1 MKKISNA
8 HAKSISSILD
18 ELRTSSKGLSNTEV
32 LDRQKDG
39 IKNCFEA
46 EKKQSIASKFFAQFK
61 DLMVIIL
68 LVSAVISITLALVS
82 KEYQNLFEGG
92 IIIFIVIL
100 NATFGVVQ
108 ETKAEH
114 ALDSLKKQTEPFCSV
129 LRDGTIQNIKVEDL
143 VVGDIVTLSSGNILP
158 ADVRLIET
166 HNFRVD
172 ESSLTGESI
181 QVEKNADV
189 VFDEHTGLAERKNMA
204 YSGSIVSY
212 GRAIGVVV
220 AVGKETEMG
229 KIAMMISSGKKEL
242 TPLQKSLNK
251 IGKIISIAVI
261 VISIIIFMV
270 EITIPKSTNILE
282 AFLTAVALAVA
293 AIPESLPASITIIMA
308 LGVQRL
314 ASQNAIIKRLHAVET
329 LGSCGVICSDKTGT
343 LTQNK
348 MSVKKLY
355 YNNNIVSKSSGE
367 DLLKKHFKE
376 ILNCMILC
384 NDVEYDGKK
393 LVGEPTEIA
402 LANFVKD
409 SSCNINEIRYH
420 FKRVYEIPFDS
431 TRKIMTTVHK
441 NQNGFVCYSKG
452 AFDFLIKKCSKI
464 LINGRI
470 ETLSQNHL
478 CEIEKINKEMGEQA
492 LRVLCLAYKQIDTIS
507 QKEKVENDLIFLG
520 LVGMIDPPRPEVFEA
535 IKKCKN
541 AGMKPVMIT
550 GDHAETAFAIAKE
563 IGIAHSKNQVM
574 TGQELSK
581 ITDEKL
587 KSVINKYCV
596 FARVS
601 PEHKVRIV
609 KAFKSHGKI
618 VAMTGDGVN
627 DAPSLKIADIGI
639 GMGISGTDVVKDV
652 ADMIVSD
659 DNFATIVVAVEEG
672 RKIYSNIQRT
682 IQFLLSTNAVEVFTL
697 FLTSLFLPQFTF
709 LLPAQLLFIN
719 FITDTLPAI
728 SLGLES
734 AESDVMEKPPRHAN
748 ENIISLSVWAKILYQ
763 AALQIV
769 IVMVI
774 YVIGINTYD
783 AKTASTLAF
792 YCINIMQLLHAV
804 NLKTN
809 NSIFKTNIFKNKLF
823 NVSFVISIILI
834 LIVAFVSPL
843 RVAFGLVTLS
853 GFQWLIVLLFSFSII
868 PLVEIAKFIARKFA
882 KQRLNKFNN

>member
-8 HAKSISSILD
+8 HAKSIEKVLD
-18 ELRTSSKGLSNTEV
+18 ELRTSSKGLSTSEV

-39 IKNCFEA
+39 NKNSFEA
-46 EKKQSIASKFFAQFK
+46 EKKQSLASKFFAQFK
-61 DLMVIIL
+61 DIMVIIL
-68 LVSAVISITLALVS
+68 IVSAVISITIAVVS

-92 IIIFIVIL
+92 IILFIVIL

-108 ETKAEH
+108 ENKAEH
-114 ALDSLKKQTEPFCSV
+114 ALESLKKQTEPYCNV
-129 LRDGTIQNIKVEDL
+129 MRDGAIQNIKVEDL
-143 VVGDIVTLSSGNILP
+143 VVGDVVILSSGNILP

-172 ESSLTGESI
+172 ESSLTGESV
-181 QVEKNADV
+181 QVEKNADI
-189 VFDEHTGLAERKNMA
+189 VFDEHTALAERKNMA
-204 YSGSIVSY
+204 YSSSVATY

-220 AVGKETEMG
+220 AVGKDTEMG
-229 KIAMMISSGKKEL
+229 KIAVMISTGKKEL

-251 IGKIISIAVI
+251 IGKIISISVI

-270 EITIPKSTNILE
+270 EITVPKSTNILE

-314 ASQNAIIKRLHAVET
+314 ANQNAIIKRLHAVET

-348 MSVKKLY
+348 MSVKRLY
-355 YNNNIVSKSSGE
+355 YNNNMVIKATEE
-367 DLLKKHFKE
+367 DVLKKHFKE
-376 ILNCMILC
+376 IMNCMILC
-384 NDVEYDGKK
+384 NDVEYDSKK
-393 LVGEPTEIA
+393 IVGEPTEIA

-409 SSCNINEIRYH
+409 SHYNINDIKSQY
-420 FKRVYEIPFDS
+420 KRVYEIPFDS
-431 TRKIMTTVHK
+431 SRKIMTTIHK
-441 NQNGFVCYSKG
+441 KQSEFFCYSKG
-452 AFDFLIKKCSKI
+452 AFDFLIKKCNKI

-470 ETLSQNHL
+470 ETLSHERL
-478 CEIEKINKEMGEQA
+478 CDIERVNKQMGEQA
-492 LRVLCLAYKQIDTIS
+492 LRVLCLAYKQIDTFS
-507 QKEKVENDLIFLG
+507 QKDDLENDLIFLG

-535 IKKCKN
+535 ISKCKS
-541 AGMKPVMIT
+541 AGLKPVMIT

-563 IGIAHSKNQVM
+563 IGIANSKNQVL
-574 TGQELSK
+574 TGHDIAK
-581 ITDEKL
+581 ISDDKL
-587 KSVINKYCV
+587 KSIINKYSV

-609 KAFKSHGKI
+609 EAFKSQGKI

-728 SLGLES
+728 SLGLEP
-734 AESDVMEKPPRHAN
+734 AESDVMQKPPRDAN

-769 IVMVI
+769 IVMGI
-774 YVIGINTYD
+774 YVIGINMYD

-804 NLKTN
+804 NLKTSH
-809 NSIFKTNIFKNKLF
+809 SIFKTNIFKNKLF
-823 NVSFVISIILI
+823 NLSFVISVILI
-834 LIVAFVSPL
+834 LLVAFVEPL
-843 RVAFGLVTLS
+843 RIAFGLAMLS
-853 GFQWLIVLLFSFSII
+853 NSQWLIVLLFSFAII
-868 PLVEIAKFIARKFA
+868 PLVEIAKLIANKFT
-882 KQRLNKFNN
+882 KQRIR